1 MICRTSDEAYE
12 ASTAFA
18 AAAPPLTEVK
28 RRVRDSNPGG
38 RVNALVV
45 FKTTAIGH

>member
-1 MICRTSDEAYE
+1 LGGPGG
-12 ASTAFA
+12 TA
-18 AAAPPLTEVK
+18 